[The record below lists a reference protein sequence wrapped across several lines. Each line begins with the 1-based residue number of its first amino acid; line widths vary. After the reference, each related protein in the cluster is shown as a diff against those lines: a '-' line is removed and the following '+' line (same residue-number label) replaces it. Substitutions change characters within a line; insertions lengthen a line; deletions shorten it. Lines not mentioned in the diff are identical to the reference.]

1 MKIREF
7 KYFYPEK
14 PTLIVRD
21 QPLVRKMSDDPN
33 FVAQPKFNEQRCELH
48 LINGTVEFWDRHG
61 KKLDYDTNIRTIKE
75 RNQIA
80 DYFRKTFGD
89 FGYFLFDCGLR
100 HNKVSDINN
109 KLVVYDIFIYKDE
122 LLNKLTYKN
131 RIDILKRFLVSDI
144 DNIVHLVNNH
154 PDNFVEHFERYSNHP
169 SDEFEGLV
177 IKNLNG
183 KFKLGR
189 TSGINS
195 TWMFKIRKETGRH
208 KF

>member
-1 MKIREF
+1 MKIKSF

-21 QPLVRKMSDDPN
+21 QPLVQKMSDDPN

-48 LINGTVEFWDRHG
+48 LLNGEVEFWDRHG
-61 KKLDYDTNIRTIKE
+61 KPLDYNSNPRYKKGREAIS
-75 RNQIA
+75 
-80 DYFRKTFGD
+80 DYFRKAFGN

-100 HNKVSDINN
+100 HNKVPGIHD
-109 KLVVYDIFIYKDE
+109 KLVVYDIFIQKDE
-122 LLNKLTYKN
+122 LLNKLTYKS
-131 RIDILKRFLVSDI
+131 RIDILMRVLGSDI
-144 DNIVHLVNNH
+144 NDTVHFVNSY
-154 PDNFVEHFERYSNHP
+154 PDAFLEYFVNYVNDP
-169 SDEFEGLV
+169 SEEFEGLV
-177 IKNLNG
+177 MKNMNG

-195 TWMFKIRKETGRH
+195 NWMYKIRKETGRH